1 MCIHSY
7 TDEYI
12 IRNNR
17 LIGTG
22 IAKRKYY
29 VQKSLSVSRAGRP
42 KDPAK
47 RASIVEAATE
57 LFVAQRYDM
66 VTMEDVAAKAG
77 VSKMT
82 VYSHFSDKDA
92 LFETVVS
99 GISDQMIRGLSQ
111 SDSEQMPL
119 PERLTSIGAAFLTV
133 IINLHVAGMAHSLP
147 AVWREDQALRTRFYN
162 AGPGRTAAA
171 LTEIIRAAAERNELI
186 VDSPKLAAEDLVSL
200 WEGGLPAR
208 IVFGLVEPSSPQEI
222 EKRAR
227 RGTDVFLRA
236 YANPRKRKSL

>member
-1 MCIHSY
+1 
-7 TDEYI
+7 
-12 IRNNR
+12 
-17 LIGTG
+17 
-22 IAKRKYY
+22 

-47 RASIVEAATE
+47 RAAIVEAAIGLFTE
-57 LFVAQRYDM
+57 QNYDM

-82 VYSHFSDKDA
+82 VYSHFSDKDT

-99 GISDQMIRGLSQ
+99 GISDQMMRGLSQ
-111 SDSEQMPL
+111 SDSEKMPL
-119 PERLTSIGAAFLTV
+119 RERLIRIGAAFLTV
-133 IINLHVAGMAHSLP
+133 IINVHVAGSAHSLP
-147 AVWREDQALRTRFYN
+147 AVWRGDRALRTRLYN

-171 LTEIIRAAAERNELI
+171 LSEIVRAAAERNELI
-186 VDSPKLAAEDLVSL
+186 VDSPGLAAEDLVSL

-208 IVFGLVEPSSPQEI
+208 IVFGLVEPSSPEEI